1 VTALAVEVSENG
13 GTAGEVEILQA
24 EILDLSVILA
34 FAWAG
39 LAIPDN
45 QAMPIGQSRQQP
57 MEIIALGQ
65 LLALP
70 SFADPLYLSAT

>member
-34 FAWAG
+34 FA
-39 LAIPDN
+39 
-45 QAMPIGQSRQQP
+45 
-57 MEIIALGQ
+57 
-65 LLALP
+65 
-70 SFADPLYLSAT
+70 